1 MAAKRQTS
9 VPDLETYKAND
20 GVQKIRIKE
29 LEDEVSSLKKRLD
42 DLRKA
47 KNTTILKREREV
59 LEVGTPFAKRDSKDD
74 LKVANLEKKLQ
85 ATDQKRDKEMDD
97 LRKKFASE
105 MEALKRSNQKEENC
119 NHEAEFSMLKTRI
132 EELEADNA
140 ALRIHGNELFEKV
153 KSLQNDLSMKEA
165 HWCKNEEKLKIQL
178 KISIGEKYKDWM
190 NTTEAKIK
198 ELQETNETL
207 RGYLKNKK

>member
-105 MEALKRSNQKEENC
+105 MEALKRSNQKTNC
-119 NHEAEFSMLKTRI
+119 SHQPVLRKLRYRI
-132 EELEADNA
+132 EDLETENKAC
-140 ALRIHGNELFEKV
+140 R
-153 KSLQNDLSMKEA
+153 S
-165 HWCKNEEKLKIQL
+165 KNEEMSEQVEGLMTGLLLKEAQWCALEEELTTEL